1 MLKVKGLELGF
12 DITAPEDLHRYLGA
26 AKAMDGAAAAAP
38 PLPRAGVLATRDGLQ
53 GYTAYIEGQ
62 CRLLTDFVD
71 AAFGAGTC
79 NALLGPKTSLDGLL
93 DVVDALR
100 EAVAAQGQ
108 QAGERLAA
116 YMPNRA
122 THDEK

>member
-1 MLKVKGLELGF
+1 M
-12 DITAPEDLHRYLGA
+12 DLNKMEEKRSARLALIQRYA
-26 AKAMDGAAAAAP
+26 DG
-38 PLPRAGVLATRDGLQ
+38 GVRFVDE
-53 GYTAYIEGQ
+53 YTAYIEGQ
-62 CRLLTDFVD
+62 CKLLTDFVD
-71 AAFGAGTC
+71 AAFGNGTC
-79 NALLGPKTSLDGLL
+79 NAMLGPKTSLDGLL

-122 THDEK
+122 THEEK

>member
-12 DITAPEDLHRYLGA
+12 DITAPEDLHRYLDA
-26 AKAMDGAAAAAP
+26 AKAMDDAAAAAP
-38 PLPRAGVLATRDGLQ
+38 PLLATRDGLQ
-53 GYTAYIEGQ
+53 EYTAYIEGQ
-62 CRLLTDFVD
+62 CKLLTDFVD